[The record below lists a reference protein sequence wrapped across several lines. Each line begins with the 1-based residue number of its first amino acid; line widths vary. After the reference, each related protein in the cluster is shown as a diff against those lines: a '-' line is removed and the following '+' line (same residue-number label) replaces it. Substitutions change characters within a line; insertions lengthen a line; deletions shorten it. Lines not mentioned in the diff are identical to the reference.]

1 MTTPITPPA
10 PDTSAIEP
18 SSVRRSRT
26 ERYLESGLLGF
37 CLLVFLFILWESQ
50 RWNPGVALLPRIACG
65 CGVLV
70 WLVYV
75 ARRVRPAAGQG
86 QIMDLGFDE
95 GELERHVVIGRTL
108 RFVLTTAG
116 LFLGIWLIGFHIAVP
131 IYMVL
136 YLRIY
141 GGVRWWVAVLA
152 ALGFLS
158 FMVLAYDVALRETWP
173 EPQIYIPLPGV
184 RY

>member
-1 MTTPITPPA
+1 MLF
-10 PDTSAIEP
+10 
-18 SSVRRSRT
+18 RS
-26 ERYLESGLLGF
+26 
-37 CLLVFLFILWESQ
+37 
-50 RWNPGVALLPRIACG
+50 
-65 CGVLV
+65 
-70 WLVYV
+70 
-75 ARRVRPAAGQG
+75 
-86 QIMDLGFDE
+86 
-95 GELERHVVIGRTL
+95 
-108 RFVLTTAG
+108 
-116 LFLGIWLIGFHIAVP
+116 IGFHIAVP

>member
-1 MTTPITPPA
+1 
-10 PDTSAIEP
+10 
-18 SSVRRSRT
+18 
-26 ERYLESGLLGF
+26 
-37 CLLVFLFILWESQ
+37 
-50 RWNPGVALLPRIACG
+50 
-65 CGVLV
+65 
-70 WLVYV
+70 
-75 ARRVRPAAGQG
+75 
-86 QIMDLGFDE
+86 
-95 GELERHVVIGRTL
+95 
-108 RFVLTTAG
+108 
-116 LFLGIWLIGFHIAVP
+116 
-131 IYMVL
+131 MVL